1 MFIILKLYIQ
11 IDNID
16 DHKQNINIKLSSQI
30 RPDLIIILLF
40 CLYSETLRYYYSN
53 YI

>member
-16 DHKQNINIKLSSQI
+16 DYKQNINIKQ
-30 RPDLIIILLF
+30 PDQTRSHHNFAFLPVLWNITLL
-40 CLYSETLRYYYSN
+40 LQ
-53 YI
+53 